1 MQIAGGN
8 SCPVISAT
16 DTEKKAKCEAL
27 SEIKRPSGPNPADHM
42 KKVALTAKCPDCDA
56 DIDIGNAQ
64 EHEVLSCPSCALEF
78 EVKKEKGVIS
88 LQELVI
94 EGEDWGE

>member
-1 MQIAGGN
+1 MRIAGGN

-16 DTEKKAKCEAL
+16 DTEKKAKGEAL
-27 SEIKRPSGPNPADHM
+27 SEIKRPSDPNPESHA
-42 KKVALTAKCPDCDA
+42 KTTTLTAKCPDCDA
-56 DIDIGNAQ
+56 DIDIANAE
-64 EHEVLSCPSCALEF
+64 EHEVMSCPSCALEF
-78 EVKKEKGVIS
+78 EVKKEKGTIS